1 MKPLLVALTVL
12 AVWAPVA
19 EAAKFRGETS
29 QDRRAVLV
37 TREGI
42 AARITI
48 FWRAECG
55 MGRVTD
61 DTSFFSPFKEST
73 DTFVRDG
80 GPYVTRI
87 HDDTGRSYRMH
98 VNARVRAHRVTEN
111 RWRGRFRA
119 DAEVRRNGELVT
131 RCHTGRIR
139 WHATR

>member
-12 AVWAPVA
+12 AVLAPAA
-19 EAAKFRGETS
+19 EAAKFRGQTS
-29 QDRRAVLV
+29 QDRRAALI
-37 TREGI
+37 TREGLP
-42 AARITI
+42 ARVTI

-55 MGRVTD
+55 QGNVVD
-61 DTSFFSPFKEST
+61 DTSFLSPFKRGT
-73 DTFVRDG
+73 ATLVRDG

-87 HDDTGRSYRMH
+87 HDDTGRAYRLH
-98 VNARVRAHRVTEN
+98 VNARVRAHRVAEN
-111 RWRGRFRA
+111 KWRGRFRA

>member
-1 MKPLLVALTVL
+1 MKPLLL
-12 AVWAPVA
+12 AVTMFALSAPVA
-19 EAAKFRGETS
+19 EAARFRGQTS
-29 QDRRAVLV
+29 QDRRAALI
-37 TREGI
+37 TREGL

-55 MGRVTD
+55 QGRVVD
-61 DTSFFSPFKEST
+61 DTSFLSPFKEST
-73 DTFVRDG
+73 ATFVRDG

-111 RWRGRFRA
+111 KWRGRFRA